1 MGRLKWAK
9 ELAKKTEK
17 AKTKKEKREK
27 LEAKAKKAW
36 DDSVAKSHE
45 DRHKFK
51 QDMGDM
57 WEAQDKKAAKK
68 IAKKNKKTL
77 DKVKK
82 MKGVSDETKL
92 TAKREQRAK
101 EAWVEKEFG
110 GLLKPPQEPGGGW
123 AIQGMTKKPKRH
135 AAGGPVKKSIDGIAT
150 KGLTRAKHKQRKP
163 KWLER
168 EDQLAK
174 QLMKQ

>member
-1 MGRLKWAK
+1 MGKLKWVK
-9 ELAKKTEK
+9 ELAKKTKKDK
-17 AKTKKEKREK
+17 AKKAKQKE

-68 IAKKNKKTL
+68 IAEKNKKTL

-82 MKGVSDETKL
+82 MEGVSDETKL
-92 TAKREQRAK
+92 AGQREGGRRGQNRPEMKLKAHQARERAEKVLGIKK
-101 EAWVEKEFG
+101 E
-110 GLLKPPQEPGGGW
+110 P
-123 AIQGMTKKPKRH
+123 TRH
-135 AAGGPVKKSIDGIAT
+135 AAGGPVKLTDRQYL
-150 KGLTRAKHKQRKP
+150 KGK
-163 KWLER
+163 
-168 EDQLAK
+168 
-174 QLMKQ
+174 

>member
-1 MGRLKWAK
+1 MGKLKWVKA
-9 ELAKKTEK
+9 LAKKTEK

-51 QDMGDM
+51 QDMVDM

-68 IAKKNKKTL
+68 IAGKNKKTL

-92 TAKREQRAK
+92 AAQREGGRRGQNSPEWKLKAHQARERAEKALGIKK
-101 EAWVEKEFG
+101 E
-110 GLLKPPQEPGGGW
+110 P
-123 AIQGMTKKPKRH
+123 TRH
-135 AAGGPVKKSIDGIAT
+135 AAGGPVKKTIDGIAT
-150 KGLTRAKHKQRKP
+150 KGFTRAKHK
-163 KWLER
+163 
-168 EDQLAK
+168 
-174 QLMKQ
+174 